1 MHNNV
6 RELIREIIKEELGRD
21 LESTT
26 DSMLDWRHLPG
37 IDISI
42 TAADVGK
49 GNQAPGFGLWILNIK
64 FEEGEEEVRHFR
76 SEEDANFYARKKAM
90 DHYNSRVAS
99 GDLKSVSPF
108 GLMGYPVEG
117 R

>member
-1 MHNNV
+1 MHKNV

-26 DSMLDWRHLPG
+26 DSMLDWRHLPCV
-37 IDISI
+37 DVSI
-42 TAADVGK
+42 TATGIEKNNYTPGTSSWVVNIQFDNGK
-49 GNQAPGFGLWILNIK
+49 S
-64 FEEGEEEVRHFR
+64 EVRHFG
-76 SEEDANFYARKKAM
+76 SEDDANFYARKKAM